1 MKINLERLEKNLK
14 ELSQFGRNEDGGID
28 RSLGSEAEEEARSWL
43 LEKALDMG
51 AAIKIDAMANIWIN
65 WKTTNCDNKP
75 ITLGSHHDAVPD
87 GGMYDGAL
95 GVLIG
100 LEIMQTLKENRV
112 PLKHPLQVVSFTA
125 EEPNPFNISTMGSR
139 GVTGKLTLEQLQAS
153 RHLLTGES
161 LTAALK
167 RAGGNIQ
174 GLLKAQLGKDD
185 MAAFLECHI
194 EQGRNLYDN
203 QLSAGTVSKIT
214 GIYREL
220 ITVKGEANHGGTT
233 LMNHRHDA
241 FLAAAQAALAVEET
255 AKALNRRD
263 VVATVGWLEVNPNSA
278 NIISGNTKFIMEF
291 RFPVELVKQQM
302 LQNIE
307 KEFFVIENIRGISFH
322 REIILDQ
329 APAPMDEGIMKI
341 IGEEISKEQAPLST
355 AAEESSGLE
364 FIDHVPVLVS
374 MAGHD
379 AVHMSG
385 ITKTGMIFVQSIEGK
400 SHCREEKTNSKD
412 IEIAGNAL
420 LNAVLRLDKE
430 LKHENL
436 N

>member
-14 ELSQFGRNEDGGID
+14 ELSLFGRKEDGGID
-28 RSLGSEAEEEARSWL
+28 RSLGNEAEEEARSWL

-65 WKTTNCDNKP
+65 WKTNNSDNKP
-75 ITLGSHHDAVPD
+75 ITLGSHHDAVSD

-95 GVLIG
+95 GVLMG
-100 LEIMQTLKENRV
+100 LEIMQTLKENQV
-112 PLKHPLQVVSFTA
+112 PLEHPLQVVSFTA
-125 EEPNPFNISTMGSR
+125 EEPNPFQISTMGSR
-139 GVTGKLTLEQLQAS
+139 GVTGKLTLEKLQAS
-153 RHLLTGES
+153 RHLITGES
-161 LTAALK
+161 LGTAIK

-174 GLLKAQLGKDD
+174 GLLKAQVGKKD
-185 MAAFLECHI
+185 MAAFIECHI
-194 EQGRNLYDN
+194 EQGRNLFDN
-203 QLSAGTVSKIT
+203 KLSAGTVTKIT
-214 GIYREL
+214 GIYREFV
-220 ITVKGEANHGGTT
+220 TVKGEANHAGTT
-233 LMNHRHDA
+233 RMEYRHDA
-241 FLAAAQAALAVEET
+241 FLAAAQAALVVEET
-255 AKALNRRD
+255 AKALKRRD
-263 VVATVGWLEVNPNSA
+263 VVATVGWVEVNPNSA
-278 NIISGNTKFIMEF
+278 NIISGNTKFIMEL
-291 RFPVELVKQQM
+291 RFPGEMVKQQM
-302 LQNIE
+302 LQRIE
-307 KEFFVIENIRGISFH
+307 KDFLKIENNRGISFQ

-341 IGEEISKEQAPLST
+341 IGDEISKEQTPLSL

-364 FIDHVPVLVS
+364 FINHVPMLVS

-385 ITKTGMIFVQSIEGK
+385 ITRTGMIFVQSIEGK
-400 SHCREEKTNSKD
+400 SHCREEKTDGKD

-430 LKHENL
+430 LTNENL

>member
-14 ELSQFGRNEDGGID
+14 ELSQFGRNKDGGID

-65 WKTTNCDNKP
+65 WKRTNCENKP

-95 GVLIG
+95 GVLMG
-100 LEIMQTLKENRV
+100 LEILQTLKENQV
-112 PLKHPLQVVSFTA
+112 PLNHPLQVVSFTA

-153 RHLLTGES
+153 SHLITGES
-161 LTAALK
+161 LTAAIK
-167 RAGGNIQ
+167 RAGGNLQ
-174 GLLKAQLGKDD
+174 GLLKAQLRKND
-185 MAAFLECHI
+185 MAAFIECHI

-203 QLSAGTVSKIT
+203 QLSAGTVTKIT

-220 ITVKGEANHGGTT
+220 ITVKGEANHAGTT
-233 LMNHRHDA
+233 IMEHRHDA
-241 FLAAAQAALAVEET
+241 FLAAAQAALVVEET
-255 AKALNRRD
+255 VKALNRRD
-263 VVATVGWLEVNPNSA
+263 VVGTVGWFEVSPNSA
-278 NIISGNTKFIMEF
+278 NIISGNTKFIMEI
-291 RFPVELVKQQM
+291 RFPEELIKQKI
-302 LQNIE
+302 LLSIN
-307 KEFFVIENIRGISFH
+307 KEYTEIENIRGLCFH

-329 APAPMDEGIMKI
+329 APAPMDDRIMKI
-341 IGEEISKEQAPLST
+341 IGEEISKEQSPLPPS
-355 AAEESSGLE
+355 AEESSGLE
-364 FIDHVPVLVS
+364 FVEHVPMLVS

-379 AVHMSG
+379 AVHMSD

-400 SHCREEKTNSKD
+400 SHCREEKTDSKD
-412 IEIAGNAL
+412 IEIAGNAM

-430 LKHENL
+430 LTYENL